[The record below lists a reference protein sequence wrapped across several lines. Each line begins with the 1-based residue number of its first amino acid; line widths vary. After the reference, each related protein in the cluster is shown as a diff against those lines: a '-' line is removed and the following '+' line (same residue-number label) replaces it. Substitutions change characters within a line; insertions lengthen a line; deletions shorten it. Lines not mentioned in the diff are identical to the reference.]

1 MKLLV
6 TGGAG
11 SLGANIV
18 EHWLGKGVDVC
29 VVDNFATS
37 KREGLPRHDKLTTVE
52 GTIADRSFVEKV
64 FADFAPTHVVHCA
77 AAYQDPDDWAED
89 AATNTDGTVHVA
101 KASREGGVERF
112 IYLQTALAYGEPR
125 QDPVSPDHPLDP
137 FTSYGISKAAGEQYV
152 RLSGVPWVSM
162 RTAIVYGPRHT
173 SGPIPTFAKR
183 LANGQG
189 CFAVATT
196 RDFLYLD
203 DFLALL
209 EKTLEKGAPTG
220 PFNVASG
227 HEVSIKDVHDKIADR
242 LGIVQEKPVEVREP
256 GDDEVTSMRLDIE
269 PTKAAFGWAP
279 QIAFDDG
286 LDRQLAWYREHGF
299 GDSYSHLKMMQKG

>member
-18 EHWLGKGVDVC
+18 EHWLAKDVP
-29 VVDNFATS
+29 VAVIDNFATS
-37 KREGLPRHDKLTTVE
+37 RKDALAPHDKLTLVE
-52 GTIADRSFVEKV
+52 GSIAERATVDSL
-64 FADFAPTHVVHCA
+64 FAAFQPTHVAHCA
-77 AAYQDPDDWAED
+77 AAYQDPDDWASD
-89 AATNTDGTVHVA
+89 AATNTDGTVHVV
-101 KASREGGVERF
+101 KASREAGVKRF
-112 IYLQTALAYGEPR
+112 VYMQTALAYGEPR

-137 FTSYGISKAAGEQYV
+137 FTSYGISKAAGELFV
-152 RLSGVPWVSM
+152 RLSGVPWVSL

-183 LANGQG
+183 LSNGQG

-203 DFLALL
+203 DFLTLL
-209 EKTLEKGAPTG
+209 EKTLEDGAATG

-227 HEVSIKDVHDKIADR
+227 TEVSIKQVHDMIADK
-242 LGIVQEKPVEVREP
+242 LGITLEKEVEVREP

-269 PTKAAFGWAP
+269 PTKAAFNWAP
-279 QIAFDDG
+279 SINFNDG
-286 LDRQLAWYREHGF
+286 LDRQLAWYRDHGF
-299 GDSYSHLKMMQKG
+299 GDSYSHLKMMQKN